1 MPITSQLLDFGSLLT
16 FRVGHKDIV
25 VSKLTRAV
33 NVLTLT
39 LQKPLCD
46 YCDEEGRADEAIRY
60 CVDCEVKM
68 CDADLAVSVFVFL
81 VFTDDLYV
89 YSRLSPAWL
98 KGQRAKVR
106 LLPKVSCPLYH
117 SYDPPLPRVVKY

>member
-25 VSKLTRAV
+25 VSKLTRTV
-33 NVLTLT
+33 DVLTLT

-46 YCDEEGRADEAIRY
+46 YCDEEGGADEAIRY
-60 CVDCEVKM
+60 CVDCEVKL

-89 YSRLSPAWL
+89 HAGLSQAE
-98 KGQRAKVR
+98 GTEN
-106 LLPKVSCPLYH
+106 PKECG
-117 SYDPPLPRVVKY
+117 

>member
-1 MPITSQLLDFGSLLT
+1 MPITLQLLDFGSSLT
-16 FRVGHKDIV
+16 FRVCHKDIV
-25 VSKLTRAV
+25 VSALTRAV
-33 NVLTLT
+33 DILTLS

-46 YCDEEGRADEAIRY
+46 YCDEEGGADEAIRY

-81 VFTDDLYV
+81 VFTDDLYI

-98 KGQRAKVR
+98 K
-106 LLPKVSCPLYH
+106 
-117 SYDPPLPRVVKY
+117 